1 MKKLLV
7 ILTGTLLT
15 LTSTAQARNV
25 DPVHIVTLNSKAIDL
40 AINSESAH
48 FRVNYPGLGDQ
59 AVCSL
64 ELQVSPFNYVSS
76 DGLNDVLVVEET
88 FSHQVTPLKIVDSK
102 SASIELERNLYVTQ
116 VSISTRDGRTLR
128 EALKDLGIYK
138 GYLKLVGGGCQ

>member
-15 LTSTAQARNV
+15 LTSTAQARN
-25 DPVHIVTLNSKAIDL
+25 PVHTVTLASKAIDL
-40 AINSESAH
+40 AINSKSAH
-48 FRVNYPGLGDQ
+48 FRVNYPGLGNR

-64 ELQVSPFNYVSS
+64 ELQVSPYNYVSS
-76 DGLNDVLVVEET
+76 AGLNDLLVVEET
-88 FSHQVTPLKIVDSK
+88 FAHQVVPLKIVDSK

-138 GYLKLVGGGCQ
+138 GYLKLVGRGCQ